1 MTTVFR
7 RPTQNNYF
15 ASKRTW
21 MQDERL
27 CLKTTGLL
35 AKMLSMPTE
44 WEFHQSQLIKI
55 MPDGEESLRTAF
67 KDAAKYGYLI
77 KLPQERN
84 KDGKFSK
91 QIYEVYDEP
100 QFDEPLSNDF
110 VNKLFSNNPSWSE
123 LKERLPKRGFPEPAN
138 PGLEDITKKEKNN
151 TQVDNL
157 REERQA
163 SLPVVEKKKILE
175 KSFPDLQPQQVM
187 QLSKNFTERDL
198 RLAAEYALLQEKI
211 EHPYSWISKCIRGK
225 WWESAD
231 QAQMKGASLFD
242 SLKTAIFALQTKI
255 GTNLGIYA
263 SKDYLSFNTPIGGF
277 SIRPENLTSDE
288 RIKTLVEAINDSLR
302 FNFKLCYVNLSAQK
316 GFEIL

>member
-1 MTTVFR
+1 MTLFKVTHDKHNPYTSINTTIASDTRISWKAKGIWLYAFS
-7 RPTQNNYF
+7 RPDDWKFYK
-15 ASKRTW
+15 S
-21 MQDERL
+21 DL
-27 CLKTTGLL
+27 LK
-35 AKMLSMPTE
+35 
-44 WEFHQSQLIKI
+44 QSR
-55 MPDGEESLRTAF
+55 DGEESLQTGL
-67 KDAAKYGYLI
+67 KELEAAGYLHRCTKHNEKGQILGWEWFFFETPKTPEEI
-77 KLPQERN
+77 K
-84 KDGKFSK
+84 
-91 QIYEVYDEP
+91 
-100 QFDEPLSNDF
+100 
-110 VNKLFSNNPSWSE
+110 KL
-123 LKERLPKRGFPEPAN
+123 LPKRGFSPQRGNPAL
-138 PGLEDITKKEKNN
+138 PIIDYSLN
-151 TQVDNL
+151 TNSQVENL
-157 REERQA
+157 REDRQA

-277 SIRPENLTSDE
+277 SIKPENLTSDE

-302 FNFKLCYVNLSAQK
+302 FNFKLCYVNLPAQK